1 MLGKKTAEMRVVRE
15 ADKIVSMK
23 ENVDALSW
31 GRVLEIGKQLPAVET
46 DEERNELSRELIAIA
61 QANVSLSLRLGI
73 DPAPSEGRV
82 MASGVEIV
90 DGGLAAAA
98 MEQHTQPADSVQ
110 RADRPE
116 PAETPQS
123 EEARL
128 VVGGAWEA
136 QPSAV
141 AAPTGEDACE
151 ADDAGGANDD
161 QVKEN
166 ARAEAEELE
175 DGMSAADFAL
185 LEEAVRRALSTHNA
199 ASSAQLQGNGI
210 PPQAASSSIHAQGL
224 DEPLIRSQADDTPAQ
239 LQANGALSLTSADDA
254 PSQPQAVASPSLSQA
269 DDVPE
274 SVADAAEEARGQRAT
289 PQREAAAEPEPQPQS
304 HIASS
309 LDQSTQ
315 PMPPVKHTTAEPLFS
330 MEEEVAEFFDDPDEP
345 AQPFAAPV
353 PAPEPEPASE
363 PPAASSPAPE
373 PAPQPE
379 PEPAPVPA
387 PEPVPETQ
395 PAPAPAPEQVRTQA
409 AQQKFAR
416 FRNIYA
422 SRDGSL
428 CVFEDEHGHL
438 VAVDASKLV

>member
-98 MEQHTQPADSVQ
+98 IEQHTQPADSVQ
-110 RADRPE
+110 RADLPE

-136 QPSAV
+136 LPSAV
-141 AAPTGEDACE
+141 AAPTGENACE
-151 ADDAGGANDD
+151 ADDAGGANGE
-161 QVKEN
+161 QGKES

-199 ASSAQLQGNGI
+199 ASSAQPQGNGI
-210 PPQAASSSIHAQGL
+210 PSQAASSSIHVQGL

-239 LQANGALSLTSADDA
+239 LQANGALSLTPADDA
-254 PSQPQAVASPSLSQA
+254 PSQPDAASPSLSQA
-269 DDVPE
+269 DDVPV
-274 SVADAAEEARGQRAT
+274 SVADAAEEAREQRAT
-289 PQREAAAEPEPQPQS
+289 PQREAAAEPEPQPAT
-304 HIASS
+304 ASS
-309 LDQSTQ
+309 LDQPTQ

-379 PEPAPVPA
+379 PELAPVPA
-387 PEPVPETQ
+387 PEPAPEPQ